1 MCIEYYG
8 FFVLG
13 IFKSSIPPKKTLQS
27 LSSMDNLL
35 IHRIFFYQNNLLAE
49 WLYVVVQY
57 KFVEDLIKFHQTN
70 DERPGKQKNEGA

>member
-1 MCIEYYG
+1 VLTNSNSNKGIFLIETEGIICIEYYG

-57 KFVEDLIKFHQTN
+57 KFVED
-70 DERPGKQKNEGA
+70 